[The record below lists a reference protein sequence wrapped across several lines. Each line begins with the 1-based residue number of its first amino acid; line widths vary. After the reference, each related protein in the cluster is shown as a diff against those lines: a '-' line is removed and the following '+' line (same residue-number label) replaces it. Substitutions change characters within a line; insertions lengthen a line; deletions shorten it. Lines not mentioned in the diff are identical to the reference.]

1 MKNFV
6 SILVLGS
13 AIALSSCDKGKDSYK
28 SIPCIPN
35 GMSNA
40 IIAFYPFS
48 NGSLNDLSGNN
59 NHLTN
64 PSTASSAMDRNGN
77 LNCAYEFD
85 NLATSSE
92 FLTSVNTSFLNNL
105 TKFSISVW
113 YQAKDTTRA
122 GSDFEGLVH
131 RGVGQSCPDR
141 LGQWSVG
148 LYDCR
153 KAVFGRTNSV
163 WDQVIANGSSCQAE
177 INVRTDVWIHL
188 LATYNSIGNTMK
200 IYRNG
205 ILQNTS
211 TGIANCGFS
220 PPLTSQDIGD
230 LFIGKNFTG
239 KIDDVIIFNKDVSQS
254 DVTTL
259 YGMGTCCE

>member
-141 LGQWSVG
+141 LGQWCG
-148 LYDCR
+148 
-153 KAVFGRTNSV
+153 A
-163 WDQVIANGSSCQAE
+163 
-177 INVRTDVWIHL
+177 VWIE
-188 LATYNSIGNTMK
+188 LAQGLQRRELMTSSQRGSA
-200 IYRNG
+200 IYRLAINF
-205 ILQNTS
+205 LPSVVES
-211 TGIANCGFS
+211 TN
-220 PPLTSQDIGD
+220 PPVAS
-230 LFIGKNFTG
+230 
-239 KIDDVIIFNKDVSQS
+239 
-254 DVTTL
+254 
-259 YGMGTCCE
+259 MR